1 MSKIKCIGSFS
12 NLTDRE
18 SEIAYLILEGRKT
31 SDIANKLS
39 VKSNTVSTLKKNIFS
54 KVGIESSI
62 QLYKLALEQ
71 GVI

>member
-1 MSKIKCIGSFS
+1 MSKIKCIGDFS

-62 QLYKLALEQ
+62 QLYKLAIEQ

>member
-1 MSKIKCIGSFS
+1 MSKIKCIGNFS
-12 NLTDRE
+12 NLTYRE

-31 SDIANKLS
+31 NDIANKLN

-62 QLYKLALEQ
+62 QLYKLAIEQ